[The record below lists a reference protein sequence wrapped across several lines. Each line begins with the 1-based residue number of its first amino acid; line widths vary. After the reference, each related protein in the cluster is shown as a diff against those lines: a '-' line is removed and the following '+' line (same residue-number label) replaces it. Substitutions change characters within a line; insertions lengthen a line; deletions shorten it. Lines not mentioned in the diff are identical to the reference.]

1 MAETS
6 IVAGREAERYYPYT
20 GMFYANRHS
29 FWAAGQDSFTLPPA
43 QDQDAFIQLTNVEP
57 VLQGVL
63 QRRRGVQLFSNAFQ
77 GQLGTHL
84 IPHSNPPFLFSF
96 PFRSDGLGL
105 HEIVWSRFG
114 AGTAFGPVATDEIG
128 NVLLNPIFNESSDA
142 KFAPRMVISRD
153 YGFFTDGS
161 ATDLLKW
168 DGTTTSKAVTNWGTD
183 INNIGSLIFG
193 PQDATVAQDLG
204 AGGSGT
210 QQGPNNTGLSVDAG
224 GGGVAWTNA
233 SGPGSG
239 STATATLAGTA
250 TNSHVL
256 QFTNFGF
263 SVPVSATITG
273 ISVTTSRMASTA
285 GELFTNSLKI
295 LQAGTP
301 VGTDHAPNVF
311 WGNSF
316 QNEGAGASTD
326 LWGVTWTPAQINA
339 SNFGFQVQVTQDTTG
354 SATASIQAFPTIT
367 VFYTAP
373 TSGSWTNPNGAFQN
387 NPVSPATALAT
398 NTTSSALLL
407 TGFGFSVPVARVVA
421 GIKATFT
428 CQVSTGTVTL
438 TASLVKNGLPTGT
451 PKTLS
456 ITATTFTASNT
467 GSATDL
473 WSATLLPA
481 DVNAS
486 NFGVQITVAS
496 TTGTPTFSIDRV
508 QLTTITTAGP
518 LTFTTNNITTNIVL
532 LNGRTYFYAFQNSK
546 TLTTSTLSPP
556 SLTTG
561 PLPGSQVNISNIPT
575 SADPQVDTVL
585 LLATAD
591 GNDETTL
598 FLVASLPNGTS
609 SFNDTMPDSLS
620 ATFTTG
626 LTLLT
631 QPLYQDTD
639 LLGNLHGLAN
649 NLQPPAGL
657 NFPVKH
663 KGRIYGAINHT
674 LYFSKN
680 LDDVTTA
687 NGLITSR
694 FEEAWPAENQFDISE
709 KAETIQGLL
718 SDGETLWIATERTF
732 KRLIGD
738 SPSNFQL
745 PETEF
750 NEVGLYNQETWKV
763 TFWEGTPIGTMW
775 LTKDFKVM
783 ASDFNTY
790 QDVGKPIQDV
800 LNSISTALGTY
811 GQTPSVFA
819 SYVSQGPAD
828 YYMLYLPTT
837 AGLPGQGADTICVF
851 DLRRKK
857 WHIWKPTIGQFN
869 VIETPTTSLFL
880 IDQFGTPR
888 WFFSGFAVD
897 SFGNQGSLLNE
908 WKQGLL
914 QDKGFSYPVTI
925 QTSWLDM
932 GDYGLRKFLNQ
943 IIPTTADNAALTV
956 QVEAASN
963 EQDFSN
969 PTTVV
974 PATTVIPAAIP
985 DDVFVPLASGPSHH
999 RAFRLTFVSPAST
1012 IQNVLTS
1019 YSIEAG
1025 VFHRY

>member
-1 MAETS
+1 MSETS
-6 IVAGREAERYYPYT
+6 IVAGKEAERYYPYSS
-20 GMFYANRHS
+20 MFYANRHS

-114 AGTAFGPVATDEIG
+114 PGTAFGPVATDEIG

-142 KFAPRMVISRD
+142 KFAPRMVLSRD

-161 ATDLLKW
+161 PTDSVKW
-168 DGTTTSKAVTNWGTD
+168 NGTTTAGNVTNWGTK
-183 INNIGSLIFG
+183 INTIASSTFG
-193 PQDATVAQDLG
+193 PNQAG
-204 AGGSGT
+204 AGTNLIVGSGAISWANPT
-210 QQGPNNTGLSVDAG
+210 NIIGAPDGNSATLTLAAGQGSNR
-224 GGGVAWTNA
+224 
-233 SGPGSG
+233 
-239 STATATLAGTA
+239 LAGTTYGLTIPA
-250 TNSHVL
+250 TA
-256 QFTNFGF
+256 G
-263 SVPVSATITG
+263 PITG
-273 ISVTTSRMASTA
+273 IQVSITGSQDANVLGINSAVFLLKA
-285 GELFTNSLKI
+285 GAIAGAGKFLTLPGATGAVILGANNDLWSSSWSPADVQNSGFGVAV
-295 LQAGTP
+295 QYNNGSAGTP
-301 VGTDHAPNVF
+301 VDIAIDAI
-311 WGNSF
+311 S
-316 QNEGAGASTD
+316 
-326 LWGVTWTPAQINA
+326 VTVYTA
-339 SNFGFQVQVTQDTTG
+339 G
-354 SATASIQAFPTIT
+354 SA
-367 VFYTAP
+367 
-373 TSGSWTNPNGAFQN
+373 
-387 NPVSPATALAT
+387 
-398 NTTSSALLL
+398 
-407 TGFGFSVPVARVVA
+407 
-421 GIKATFT
+421 
-428 CQVSTGTVTL
+428 
-438 TASLVKNGLPTGT
+438 
-451 PKTLS
+451 
-456 ITATTFTASNT
+456 
-467 GSATDL
+467 
-473 WSATLLPA
+473 
-481 DVNAS
+481 
-486 NFGVQITVAS
+486 
-496 TTGTPTFSIDRV
+496 
-508 QLTTITTAGP
+508 
-518 LTFTTNNITTNIVL
+518 LTFTTNTTTTNIVL

-546 TLTTSTLSPP
+546 TLTTSDLSTP
-556 SLTTG
+556 SVTTG
-561 PLPGSQVNISNIPT
+561 PLTGNQVNITNIPT
-575 SADPQVDTVL
+575 SPDPQIDTVL
-585 LLATAD
+585 ILATAD

-598 FLVASLPNGTS
+598 FLAGTVPNGTAT
-609 SFNDTMPDSLS
+609 FVDTIPDSLS
-620 ATFTTG
+620 ATFTSG
-626 LTLLT
+626 QTLLT

-639 LLGNLHGLAN
+639 AFGNLHGLAN
-649 NLQPPAGL
+649 NQPPPANL
-657 NFPVKH
+657 NFTVKH
-663 KGRIYGAINHT
+663 KGRLYGASGRT
-674 LYFSKN
+674 LFYSKN

-694 FEEAWPAENQFDISE
+694 FEEAWPTINQFDVSE

-718 SDGETLWIATERTF
+718 SDGETLWIATERAIR
-732 KRLIGD
+732 RLIGD
-738 SPSNFQL
+738 SPSNFQI
-745 PETEF
+745 PEVEF
-750 NEVGLYNQETWKV
+750 SEVGLFNQETWKV
-763 TFWEGTPIGTMW
+763 VFWEGTPIGTMW

-800 LNSISTALGTY
+800 LNSISTSLGTY

-837 AGLPGQGADTICVF
+837 AGITGQGADTICIF

-857 WHIWKPTIGQFN
+857 WSIWRPTVGQFN

-897 SFGNQGSLLNE
+897 NFGNQGSLLNE

-943 IIPTTADNAALTV
+943 IIPTTGDNAALTI

-963 EQDFSN
+963 EQDFTN